1 MRNPTGPVPRR
12 GRETVG
18 RRSPPPQVGR
28 RRLVDGAEAALRAE
42 ALPALEALAAARAE
56 ADSWTSVLQHLVDAN
71 AALRKRLGDQDDDY
85 DANDDDLGEYSQL
98 DDVSR
103 VPVNVAME

>member
-1 MRNPTGPVPRR
+1 MPFRCVARA
-12 GRETVG
+12 G
-18 RRSPPPQVGR
+18 RRPDAR
-28 RRLVDGAEAALRAE
+28 RAEAALRAE

-56 ADSWTSVLQHLVDAN
+56 ADSWTAVLQHLVDAN
-71 AALRKRLGDQDDDY
+71 AALRKRLGAQDDDG
-85 DANDDDLGEYSQL
+85 DSNDDDLGEYSQL

>member
-1 MRNPTGPVPRR
+1 MRRVAVLAG
-12 GRETVG
+12 EH
-18 RRSPPPQVGR
+18 
-28 RRLVDGAEAALRAE
+28 AAKLRAAAATERSLE
-42 ALPALEALAAARAE
+42 AALAAARAE

-71 AALRKRLGDQDDDY
+71 AALRKRLGAQDDD
-85 DANDDDLGEYSQL
+85 DDSNDDDLGEYSQL